1 MKKEDKKDK
10 KYKRGIFQNYLVYI
24 IGFVSVAVVVMLCA
38 IGAVNKPA
46 TEFVHRLEKE
56 FSIEI
61 RDIQVNNDNALSK
74 DKKLE
79 LCDKIGNITVESKGV
94 NCDIYYGANR
104 VSYRNGAGFD
114 ADSQFFGEGE
124 VSVIKGFEETVFSNL
139 KHIEEEDIITVKSG
153 DNSYTYSV
161 VTAEYSNADL
171 TKSASEYGESLV
183 ICGICS
189 DFSEHSGESLYVIA
203 QRIEGEG
210 N

>member
-1 MKKEDKKDK
+1 MKKEDKKEK
-10 KYKRGIFQNYLVYI
+10 KYKKGVFRNYLVYI
-24 IGFVSVAVVVMLCA
+24 IGFVSVAVLVMLCA

-46 TEFVHRLEKE
+46 TDFVHRLEKE

-61 RDIQVNNDNALSK
+61 RDIQVNNNNFSK

-79 LCDKIGNITVESKGV
+79 LCDKIGSITVESIGV

-114 ADSQFFGEGE
+114 TDSQFFGEGE

-161 VTAEYSNADL
+161 VTAEYSSTDL
-171 TKSASEYGESLV
+171 TKSAAEYGESLV
-183 ICGICS
+183 ICSICS
-189 DFSEHSGESLYVIA
+189 DFSEHSGESFYVIA
-203 QRIEGEG
+203 QRIKGEG